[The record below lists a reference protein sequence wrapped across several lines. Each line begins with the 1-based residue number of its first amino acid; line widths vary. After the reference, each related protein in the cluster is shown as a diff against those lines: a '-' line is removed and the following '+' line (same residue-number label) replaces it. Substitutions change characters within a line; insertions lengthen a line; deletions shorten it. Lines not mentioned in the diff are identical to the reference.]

1 MPYDF
6 DKPVERRNTHSLK
19 WDVKEN
25 ELPMWVADMDF
36 QTAPE
41 ILAAIQKRAAHGVFG
56 YSIVPEEWYQAYTG
70 WWGRRHGF
78 SMEKDW
84 LIFCTGVVPAISSM
98 VRKLTTVGENVLIQ
112 TPVYN
117 IFFNS
122 IVNNGRNV
130 VESPLRYDGN
140 AWQMDFEDLE
150 RKLSDPQT
158 TLMILCNPHNPVGRI
173 WSREELGQVGE
184 LCRKYHVTVI
194 SDEIHCDLTAPG
206 QEYVPFASVSE
217 SCRNNS
223 ITCIAPTKAFNLAGL
238 QTAAVAVPD
247 SNLRHKVW
255 RGLNT
260 DEVAEPNSFAVEAA
274 VAAFTEGEAWLDAL
288 REYIQENKNFVEDYL
303 KKEVPQIRPVSSQAT
318 YLMWLDCRNMQGCAA
333 EFTQYLREHTGLYLS
348 EGRQY
353 GESGSSF
360 IRMNIACPK
369 SRLEDGLKRLVEGA
383 RGYEEWVPYPV
394 QKWEDAPGSGDVTVA
409 FSLE

>member
-6 DKPVERRNTHSLK
+6 NKSVDRRNTHSLK

-140 AWQMDFEDLE
+140 TWQMDFEDLE

-318 YLMWLDCRNMQGCAA
+318 YLMWLDCRNMQGCAT

-369 SRLEDGLKRLVEGA
+369 SRLEDGLKRLVKGA
-383 RGYEEWVPYPV
+383 RGYEEWV
-394 QKWEDAPGSGDVTVA
+394 
-409 FSLE
+409 LINC